1 MENYKE
7 HVKDHDSKKAFW
19 QKALIFVSKD
29 ADITKVDVQ
38 YLEHKAI
45 VFRVYIK
52 AELYPIRYN
61 SYHSNESVP
70 VRAYKHFSSGQT
82 ETDYTFS
89 GE

>member
-7 HVKDHDSKKAFW
+7 HVKDHDSKKVFW

-45 VFRVYIK
+45 VFRVYI
-52 AELYPIRYN
+52 
-61 SYHSNESVP
+61 
-70 VRAYKHFSSGQT
+70 
-82 ETDYTFS
+82 
-89 GE
+89 

>member
-45 VFRVYIK
+45 VFRVYI
-52 AELYPIRYN
+52 
-61 SYHSNESVP
+61 
-70 VRAYKHFSSGQT
+70 
-82 ETDYTFS
+82 
-89 GE
+89 